1 VSTKRLH
8 TTGDLSRHG
17 IPLTVR
23 CTACGHE
30 ATLRGMV
37 LDQLCKAGSWDRDLS
52 SVRRRLK
59 CGQRGSRRVE
69 MLPHERMLARA
80 RYRPSTEQDAGTELR
95 RAVERV
101 RSIIPVPL
109 P

>member
-1 VSTKRLH
+1 VLARSVCRFEAFCRILPHSFSGRVSTKRLH

-23 CTACGHE
+23 CTGCGHE

-37 LDQLCKAGSWDRDLS
+37 LDQLCKARNWDRGPS

-59 CGQRGSRRVE
+59 CGQCGSRKVE
-69 MLPHERMLARA
+69 MLPHG
-80 RYRPSTEQDAGTELR
+80 EQR
-95 RAVERV
+95 
-101 RSIIPVPL
+101 
-109 P
+109 